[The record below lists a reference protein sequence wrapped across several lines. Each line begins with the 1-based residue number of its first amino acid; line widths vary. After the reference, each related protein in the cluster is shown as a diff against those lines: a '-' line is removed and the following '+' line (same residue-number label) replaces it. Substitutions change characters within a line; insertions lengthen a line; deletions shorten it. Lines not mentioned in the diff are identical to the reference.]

1 MKMKMKMRNS
11 KGFTLIELLIVV
23 AIIGIIA
30 AIAVPGLL
38 RARMSGN
45 EASAIGSERAINS
58 AESTY
63 SASCASGNYAQTLA
77 DLALPPSGST
87 SAFISPDLAS
97 NGVVKSG
104 YIVNVSA
111 GPVATPS
118 TAIANLC
125 NAAANVAI
133 PTYFAEAHASAQ
145 GSTGQRSFG
154 TDQRGTIFAN
164 LAGTTLTTAFTA
176 AVPLQ

>member
-1 MKMKMKMRNS
+1 MKMRNA

-45 EASAIGSERAINS
+45 EASAIGSLRAINS

-63 SASCASGNYAQTLA
+63 SSSCGANGYAQSLE
-77 DLALPPSGST
+77 DLLLPPSGST
-87 SAFISPDLAS
+87 AGFISPDLS
-97 NGVVKSG
+97 SDGVIKSG
-104 YIVNVSA
+104 YEVNLDPDTSA
-111 GPVATPS
+111 VTVTVASKTCNGA
-118 TAIANLC
+118 TAD
-125 NAAANVAI
+125 AI
-133 PTYFAEAHASAQ
+133 SAYFAEAHPVTV

-154 TDQRGTIFAN
+154 TDVRSTIYFDN
-164 LAGTTLTTAFTA
+164 TGSTLTPGLSGAT
-176 AVPLQ
+176 PLQ